1 MKLVSVIIPVYNTAE
16 YLPRC
21 LESILSNTYSNLEL
35 ICIND
40 GSTDNS
46 LNVLNY
52 YANLDSRIIVINQQN
67 SGVSASRNV
76 GLDHASGEYIAFIDS
91 DDWIHSCYFEQLMQ
105 IQAFSNTDIVIC
117 DIESVYNSTEGP
129 ESAAALICN
138 KNVEILSMED
148 VLRGGF
154 LKHSVVSRIYRKS
167 IISSIRFDNHLSW
180 GEDTSFNFKVLSDNA
195 GLRIAHF
202 PHSMYYYVRHSSS
215 LSHSLNS
222 SQQILLAQW
231 YLQQASSLYDQK
243 LREIMLEQACK
254 EGLANRYTAKLS
266 KNKKDILSCKLF
278 ISDCWR
284 IARSRE
290 VLPIKKRVK
299 YGILFAFP
307 CVYRLFRIINDP
319 TLLYWE
325 KTHKPKD

>member
-117 DIESVYNSTEGP
+117 DIESVYNSSEGP
-129 ESAAALICN
+129 ESAAALTCN

-167 IISSIRFDNHLSW
+167 IISSLRFDSHLSW
-180 GEDTSFNFKVLSDNA
+180 GEDTSFNFKVLSDN
-195 GLRIAHF
+195 
-202 PHSMYYYVRHSSS
+202 
-215 LSHSLNS
+215 
-222 SQQILLAQW
+222 
-231 YLQQASSLYDQK
+231 
-243 LREIMLEQACK
+243 
-254 EGLANRYTAKLS
+254 EGLLCPS
-266 KNKKDILSCKLF
+266 
-278 ISDCWR
+278 
-284 IARSRE
+284 
-290 VLPIKKRVK
+290 
-299 YGILFAFP
+299 
-307 CVYRLFRIINDP
+307 
-319 TLLYWE
+319 
-325 KTHKPKD
+325 

>member
-105 IQAFSNTDIVIC
+105 IQAFSNTDTGSC
-117 DIESVYNSTEGP
+117 P
-129 ESAAALICN
+129 
-138 KNVEILSMED
+138 
-148 VLRGGF
+148 VL
-154 LKHSVVSRIYRKS
+154 
-167 IISSIRFDNHLSW
+167 
-180 GEDTSFNFKVLSDNA
+180 VL
-195 GLRIAHF
+195 
-202 PHSMYYYVRHSSS
+202 
-215 LSHSLNS
+215 
-222 SQQILLAQW
+222 
-231 YLQQASSLYDQK
+231 
-243 LREIMLEQACK
+243 
-254 EGLANRYTAKLS
+254 T
-266 KNKKDILSCKLF
+266 
-278 ISDCWR
+278 
-284 IARSRE
+284 
-290 VLPIKKRVK
+290 
-299 YGILFAFP
+299 
-307 CVYRLFRIINDP
+307 
-319 TLLYWE
+319 
-325 KTHKPKD
+325 